1 MVLHCTWDFK
11 LPKQLTLAPFR
22 PMAKQQQNHS
32 STHRVDWM
40 KHSWIEVGTNGYER
54 IWMWTPVC
62 LVLQNPGWLEHIP
75 RTSTMLLKGNL
86 FPSMLWM
93 KLYRIIFIT
102 VCVLGAYQQHQQQA
116 YIPCADC
123 LIRPEWPARP
133 WKLWSVVGFYD
144 LFKTVASF
152 GHVKTVFVFASLICS
167 SYCCYSNSFCMSRN
181 HWFGKLFKFSAK
193 ILPVN
198 WTFWYLMYQQM
209 AMRSSLCL
217 EVLRWINLS

>member
-1 MVLHCTWDFK
+1 MKRRFLWPY
-11 LPKQLTLAPFR
+11 LQGFR
-22 PMAKQQQNHS
+22 ILWLLFESYSGILMWILSNFDSSKWFSIVRGTSNSQSSWLWHHLDQWQNS
-32 STHRVDWM
+32 NKIM

-93 KLYRIIFIT
+93 KLYWIIFIT

-123 LIRPEWPARP
+123 LIRPEWLARP

-152 GHVKTVFVFASLICS
+152 GHVKTVFVFA
-167 SYCCYSNSFCMSRN
+167 
-181 HWFGKLFKFSAK
+181 
-193 ILPVN
+193 
-198 WTFWYLMYQQM
+198 
-209 AMRSSLCL
+209 
-217 EVLRWINLS
+217 